1 MRILVV
7 EDEVD
12 LARTLHTGLTAEG
25 YSVADGA
32 SGKSAF
38 GQHESPRDPGRSSQQ
53 APLLR
58 DTPDRKLSSSTGAI
72 FRTSIVRRVPVYSR
86 DRP

>member
-1 MRILVV
+1 MILII
-7 EDEVD
+7 EADD
-12 LARTLHTGLTAEG
+12 LGTVSVTSVCTGFRMP
-25 YSVADGA
+25 DGP

-53 APLLR
+53 APLLS
-58 DTPDRKLSSSTGAI
+58 DTPDRKLSSATGAI
-72 FRTSIVRRVPVYSR
+72 FRTNIVRRVPVYSR